1 LDAGVAFDAVF
12 AFDAGLDA
20 FVAAA
25 FAAVFLAPV
34 FALEVFFV
42 VAAFAVGFLAVVVV
56 FFFTTGFFAGA
67 FFVVVVLVVFLTG
80 AAFLAVVPLAFVE
93 AAGFFVVDDFLT
105 AGLEFSLLA
114 EALTFG
120 ASLTFPEGPL
130 GNTNVPFSAP
140 LAMALFSWYRFV
152 PLVSILYL
160 VSAYYRNKPSSAIE
174 HTSNITPFT
183 FLIVARET
191 P

>member
-1 LDAGVAFDAVF
+1 
-12 AFDAGLDA
+12 
-20 FVAAA
+20 
-25 FAAVFLAPV
+25 LAPV

-105 AGLEFSLLA
+105 AGLEFCTRDKNASSSIHQPTNLLAGRSSDFRGQLDLSRRALGQHECSLLSTA
-114 EALTFG
+114 GDGSVQLVQIRATRVHSVF
-120 ASLTFPEGPL
+120 SLCVLPKQT
-130 GNTNVPFSAP
+130 VVS
-140 LAMALFSWYRFV
+140 YRT
-152 PLVSILYL
+152 Y
-160 VSAYYRNKPSSAIE
+160 K
-174 HTSNITPFT
+174 
-183 FLIVARET
+183 
-191 P
+191 